1 MATYRRNKSGGS
13 QSEGASN
20 SASPASSVALS
31 NPSSAQG
38 INNNAP
44 KFGTLVPNRI
54 FVGGISSSTT
64 EAELCHLFSKY
75 GSVKATKII
84 ADRAGVSKGY
94 GFVTFDTEEEVK
106 SLIQDAHNIILKER
120 RLNIA
125 PAIKKQPSSRPFDTS
140 SPPPTAPNLYFH
152 NGVPYTFHNGMAFF
166 TPTAH
171 QPTLAPLPPSADP
184 SMYQTYGPAQNAAP
198 APYGTPVLVPAPPP
212 MYMPQNYS
220 YQPMPM
226 TNGAAPQFIYAG
238 SASSNSSSSSPMAA
252 TPDTPH
258 PHLPPPLPP
267 PQFYAHQY
275 PTQEAYFHP
284 PVYISYYNSG
294 DFEAQEQQTTN
305 DECSSTVS
313 TPHSD
318 MSERSSNRSPASV
331 SVHSQFV
338 MMKSKIELSG
348 ARPPVASNKGQ
359 TGTPVQSSTDSQVP
373 VVSWQNLKNHGEERE
388 LYIRDGRR
396 AFHPM
401 IPPPPPLPPQ
411 SMVYPQSPFPNS
423 YSTPN
428 MVYQQQPKQS
438 QMADNSRSQR
448 PQNFRGRVRP
458 NVSANNM
465 PFIPKFPA
473 NFNNNNPLMMNKNF
487 YDKKP
492 GDYSNGRPQRFTN
505 NRGRGTNRGNR
516 QVSPPPSTPKPTNSY
531 VSSPSPQMMQQTQHY
546 ERQYAAVDRPVV
558 VANTTTA
565 PRWSSNPPINCH
577 QIKRLVCNKRQ
588 NGSAPNTGVCGNGG
602 GVRLTK
608 KSQGTTDV
616 ENDLGGG
623 GDAQPLLQL
632 NLTPPSSPSTTGN
645 NPEVTSKMQS
655 LSLGNSS

>member
-305 DECSSTVS
+305 D
-313 TPHSD
+313 
-318 MSERSSNRSPASV
+318 
-331 SVHSQFV
+331 
-338 MMKSKIELSG
+338 
-348 ARPPVASNKGQ
+348 
-359 TGTPVQSSTDSQVP
+359 
-373 VVSWQNLKNHGEERE
+373 
-388 LYIRDGRR
+388 
-396 AFHPM
+396 
-401 IPPPPPLPPQ
+401 
-411 SMVYPQSPFPNS
+411 
-423 YSTPN
+423 
-428 MVYQQQPKQS
+428 
-438 QMADNSRSQR
+438 
-448 PQNFRGRVRP
+448 
-458 NVSANNM
+458 
-465 PFIPKFPA
+465 
-473 NFNNNNPLMMNKNF
+473 
-487 YDKKP
+487 
-492 GDYSNGRPQRFTN
+492 
-505 NRGRGTNRGNR
+505 
-516 QVSPPPSTPKPTNSY
+516 
-531 VSSPSPQMMQQTQHY
+531 MMQQTQHY